1 MSLRT
6 VLRSAAAAAVA
17 FTVASTAHP
26 APLSAQATGTFQ
38 VSGDRVEIYNL
49 AGIVLI
55 QQGSGS
61 AVVVDIDA
69 GGADAG
75 QLDVEIGPIGRAE
88 ALRVYYPS
96 DRIVYPDMSR
106 GSRTQIRVRPDGT
119 FFGNGSR
126 GGDRVTISGSGRG
139 LEAYADMTI
148 SVPAGKAVSV
158 FLGVGEVEA
167 RNVNGSLLID
177 VASAPVTSR
186 DTRGELSIDTGSGSV
201 DVTNAGGDVSI
212 DTGSGSVR
220 VSGVTGGS
228 LLVDTGSGGVTGGD
242 VDVREMNIDTGSGR
256 ISLDRVTS
264 PRVRLDTGSGSVSVD
279 LTVDVEDLYIDTGSG
294 SVTVTIPDNLGAD
307 LAIETGSGGID
318 FEMPI
323 TVRRFSRSE
332 LYGTVGDGRG
342 RIRVDTGSGSVRF
355 LRR

>member
-1 MSLRT
+1 MSIRIA
-6 VLRSAAAAAVA
+6 LRSAAAAAVA
-17 FTVASTAHP
+17 FTVASSALP

-49 AGIVLI
+49 AGIILL
-55 QQGSGS
+55 QPGRGS

-75 QLDVEIGPIGRAE
+75 QLDVDIGRIGGAE
-88 ALRVYYPS
+88 ALRVRYPD

-119 FFGNGSR
+119 FFGSGSR
-126 GGDRVTISGSGRG
+126 RGDQVTISGSGRG

-148 SVPAGKAVSV
+148 SVPAGKRVGV
-158 FLGVGEVEA
+158 YLGVGEVEV
-167 RNVNGSLLID
+167 RNVDGALEID

-186 DTRGELSIDTGSGSV
+186 DTRGDLSIDTGSGSV

-212 DTGSGSVR
+212 DTGSGAVT
-220 VSGVTGGS
+220 VSGVIGGS

-242 VDVREMNIDTGSGR
+242 VQVREMNIDTGSGR
-256 ISLDRVTS
+256 INLDRVTA
-264 PRVRLDTGSGSVSVD
+264 PIVRLDTGSGSVSVD
-279 LTVDVEDLYIDTGSG
+279 LMVDVEDLYIDTGSG
-294 SVTVTIPDNLGAD
+294 SVTVMIPDDLGAD

-318 FEMPI
+318 FEMPV
-323 TVRRFSRSE
+323 TVRRFNRSE
-332 LYGTVGDGRG
+332 LYGSVGDGQG